1 MNESGRAVG
10 PLMTYFGIYP
20 EELVVIYD
28 DLDRQWEKSGSV
40 KGSAGGHN
48 GIKSIISHLNTN
60 VFDRIKV
67 GIGRPEGKKTV
78 VQHVLSPFSKENQ
91 PLIEESMCQSVK
103 AVEYLIEGHSFV
115 DAMNR
120 FN

>member
-1 MNESGRAVG
+1 
-10 PLMTYFGIYP
+10 
-20 EELVVIYD
+20 
-28 DLDRQWEKSGSV
+28 
-40 KGSAGGHN
+40 
-48 GIKSIISHLNTN
+48 
-60 VFDRIKV
+60 
-67 GIGRPEGKKTV
+67 
-78 VQHVLSPFSKENQ
+78 VLFRSKENQ

>member
-1 MNESGRAVG
+1 MSLIESR
-10 PLMTYFGIYP
+10 
-20 EELVVIYD
+20 
-28 DLDRQWEKSGSV
+28 WE
-40 KGSAGGHN
+40 SAGQKG
-48 GIKSIISHLNTN
+48 
-60 VFDRIKV
+60 
-67 GIGRPEGKKTV
+67 KTV